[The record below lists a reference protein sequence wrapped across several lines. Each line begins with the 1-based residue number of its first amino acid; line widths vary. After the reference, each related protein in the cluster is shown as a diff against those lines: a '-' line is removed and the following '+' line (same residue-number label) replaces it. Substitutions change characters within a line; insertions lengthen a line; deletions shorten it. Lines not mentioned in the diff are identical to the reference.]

1 MLIISS
7 SLVAVVVVEPEG
19 GGGGGGFL
27 PGTTTVSAST
37 NYTVTVGGG
46 GNATNAIGPNPVGGG
61 LNGSPS
67 IFGPGPITVMLEVV
81 VEVDHLKQVKMVD
94 PVVVEIMHHLHQMA
108 VLDKIT
114 PDQLNKD
121 FLVVLMVDQDH
132 ITLDLVV
139 VALVLLAV
147 MEVVMDPL
155 PQLVDKV
162 EMALEPPSQDQD
174 LLVLD
179 QLEHLD
185 QHQQEELEV
194 LQAQQ
199 LLEDG

>member
-1 MLIISS
+1 
-7 SLVAVVVVEPEG
+7 
-19 GGGGGGFL
+19 
-27 PGTTTVSAST
+27 
-37 NYTVTVGGG
+37 
-46 GNATNAIGPNPVGGG
+46 
-61 LNGSPS
+61 
-67 IFGPGPITVMLEVV
+67 LEVA

-94 PVVVEIMHHLHQMA
+94 LVVVEIMHHLDQMA

-114 PDQLNKD
+114 LDQLNKD
-121 FLVVLMVDQDH
+121 FLVVLMVDRDH
-132 ITLDLVV
+132 IMLDLVA

-147 MEVVMDPL
+147 MEVILEVF
-155 PQLVDKV
+155 PQLVEMV
-162 EMALEPPSQDQD
+162 EMVLEPLSQDQD

-199 LLEDG
+199 LPEDG